1 MLTIRPQ
8 QFRRLEEYM
17 FEQFLGECA
26 LLVREQRPA
35 LAARL
40 GDGNALREYVG
51 ASVKRWQ
58 AQGFTEREHLIQL
71 VDWECEYGREYLEE
85 PRWEWAKQIFSLQ
98 LDPASRIFRV
108 KRRMAILRERGEL

>member
-17 FEQFLGECA
+17 FEQFLLECA
-26 LLVREQRPA
+26 QIVRERRPG

-40 GDGNALREYVG
+40 GDEKALREFVG

-58 AQGFTEREHLIQL
+58 GQGFTEREHLIRL
-71 VDWECEYGREYLEE
+71 LDWECEYGVGYLEK
-85 PRWEWAKQIFSLQ
+85 PRWEWARQIFSLR

-108 KRRMAILRERGEL
+108 EKRMGILRERGEL